1 MFSRKRLA
9 YIIIIT
15 IIFSGLFFLF
25 NLDHDFLRSQ
35 EKNQAD
41 FYTPSQKVSA
51 SLSNL
56 SVDPGVLVIGIP
68 KEKGEFLIK
77 ANVISALSEIKSH
90 TTIVDSLKAAD
101 IKNKEILI
109 FVVADISKVAD
120 LQLVAEYIQKGGKVI
135 FAAGIPTDADW
146 RYLDPV
152 WGIQERGSFATT
164 TDITFN
170 QGYFPYEPLTIKN
183 GFPSYSMTLRVEESS
198 EVLLEGP
205 NQNPLVWTHDYGL
218 GRSTMINGTF
228 MESKLS
234 SGILIAALSNTKE
247 HALYPILG
255 TKTVFL
261 DAIPPL
267 FDGNDEN
274 SFEYYGRSAE
284 SFVRDKLWAVLLQ
297 KATVFDLKLTSSF
310 FAIDKQNFESQNA
323 NQQTFS
329 FISRQII
336 QSGGEITLSGNHVDL
351 DQLESARVQVTKTF
365 FNQFFPNYNL
375 HAYYPL
381 YGKIDESQINTI
393 KSVYPSIDILRLL
406 YDGDETTQSTGD
418 FEVRSDLVVYPTTT
432 YGYKAEGTQLYT
444 FLSLLTSHG
453 AISHSFDINS
463 LFTVPSSESNWNTL
477 NKSFDVLSETYF
489 GKTDWLE
496 PTTISPAV
504 ERLKDLSGLSV
515 NTHTEA
521 RSITVAC
528 VDVALGQK
536 FMFYSQDKILSAV
549 GATTKQISQNYYL
562 IEATAASFTLTY

>member
-9 YIIIIT
+9 YIITIT

-41 FYTPSQKVSA
+41 SFVNSEKFSA
-51 SLSNL
+51 TLTQTE
-56 SVDPGVLVIGIP
+56 DPGILVIGVP
-68 KEKGEFLIK
+68 KDKSETQIK
-77 ANVISALSEIKSH
+77 TNVVKALSEIKSH
-90 TTIVDSLKAAD
+90 ITSLDTLKAAD
-101 IKNKEILI
+101 LKNNPILI
-109 FVVADISKVAD
+109 FVVADVSKAAD
-120 LQLVAEYIQKGGKVI
+120 LQLIADYVKKGGKAI
-135 FAAGIPTDADW
+135 FAAGIPTDSDW

-152 WGIQERGSFATT
+152 WGIQERGSFSTIS
-164 TDITFN
+164 DITFN
-170 QGYFPYEPLTIKN
+170 PGYFPYESIAIKD

-205 NQNPLVWTHDYGL
+205 NQNPLVWSHDYGL

-234 SGILIAALSNTKE
+234 LGILVAALSNTKE

-297 KATVFDLKLTSSF
+297 KASVFDLKLTSSF

-336 QSGGEITLSGNHVDL
+336 QNGGEITLSGNHVNL
-351 DQLESARVQVTKTF
+351 DQLTQTRVQMTKTF

-381 YGKIDESQINTI
+381 YGKIDEAQINTI
-393 KSVYPSIDILRLL
+393 KSVYPTIDILRIL
-406 YDGDETTQSTGD
+406 YEGDETTQSTGD
-418 FEVRSDLVVYPTTT
+418 FEVRDDLVVYPTTT

-453 AISHSFDINS
+453 TISHSFDINS

-477 NKSFDVLSETYF
+477 NKSFDVLSEQYF
-489 GKTDWLE
+489 GKTAWLD
-496 PTTISPAV
+496 PLTISPAV
-504 ERLKDLSGLSV
+504 ERLKELAGLTLK
-515 NTHTEA
+515 THTEVGSLTA
-521 RSITVAC
+521 AC
-528 VDVALGQK
+528 LDLSLGQK
-536 FMFYSQDKILSAV
+536 FMFYSKDKILSAT
-549 GATTKQISQNYYL
+549 GASYKQISPNYYL
-562 IEATAASFTLTY
+562 IEASAATFTLTY